1 MVRGWIGQ
9 AAIQRLARGIPV
21 LELLMV
27 AQVAILARRHV
38 SKLDGAE
45 RRRLAA
51 LVREGHGRPS
61 RLSRND
67 ADELRAL
74 VAKLEPRLFAGSA
87 LDKLSPL
94 PIPKRVL
101 YGRRG
106 NPARIATR
114 APKRA

>member
-1 MVRGWIGQ
+1 MIRGWIGQ

-21 LELLMV
+21 LELLMI
-27 AQVAILARRHV
+27 AQVAMLAGRHV
-38 SKLDGAE
+38 GKLDGAE

-51 LVREGHGRPS
+51 LVRDGHGRLS
-61 RLSRND
+61 RLSPND

-106 NPARIATR
+106 NPARIATG